1 MDLRKHLIVVEE
13 IGSEGGH
20 KLARPVRRVA
30 GIAVI
35 VNPNAGRNV
44 EDLSPLFD
52 VGAEL
57 LSGPAWSTMTPVYGP
72 GGPTEAAGRQNAGP
86 EGCEGA
92 SPERTAAE

>member
-35 VNPNAGRNV
+35 VNPYAGRNV
-44 EDLSPLFD
+44 EDLSPLCSTLGRSF
-52 VGAEL
+52 
-57 LSGPAWSTMTPVYGP
+57 SPAPLGV
-72 GGPTEAAGRQNAGP
+72 Q
-86 EGCEGA
+86 
-92 SPERTAAE
+92 